1 MINQI
6 PIGRVN
12 SPSISLLG
20 GDSLGMS
27 ETGEFDFLNYLLGLQ
42 TDSTVADIEMEN
54 VDWNQLTGSKNLTD
68 ADQALLEVFDK
79 KDQAKNS
86 LLQMQAFTGSPLI
99 SPQQPQIEAS
109 LPLEGSG
116 QADWTPAQ
124 SLRGNQNS
132 KSKPDIGFQDL
143 EDPLAKVAFEAAMKT
158 QTQQSEKSEFG
169 NSKLAQ
175 PGILQQRGKQVQA
188 FNFLN
193 KDVSR
198 SYESVSTTDK
208 LPLEKASFE
217 SLPIEG
223 ADKPKKKST
232 EPLEFGFADS
242 GLDTSNKLDSI
253 QPKEVQ
259 NNRISHV
266 PVPEVFHKVESMVHQ
281 GGGKMTLVLSPPE
294 LGQVEI
300 HVSTKGKNV
309 EVSVKSDNDFAKMAI
324 ESQVADLQQ
333 SLQSQDLNLAKIEVH
348 VSREMDPSFLENQ
361 YAGFSRQGNFDQQSE
376 GYRQEGSSRAPWKME
391 TTEISR
397 QPLINTNRAS
407 ARWSDSRVDIRI

>member
-6 PIGRVN
+6 HIGRVN
-12 SPSISLLG
+12 PSSVSLLN

-42 TDSTVADIEMEN
+42 TDSTVTDIEMES
-54 VDWNQLTGSKNLTD
+54 VDMNQATGSKNLTD
-68 ADQALLEVFDK
+68 SDQVLLEVFDK

-86 LLQMQAFTGSPLI
+86 LLQMHAFAGSPLT
-99 SPQQPQIEAS
+99 SLQQPQVEAP

-116 QADWTPAQ
+116 KADWTPIQNLKSNQ
-124 SLRGNQNS
+124 SS
-132 KSKPDIGFQDL
+132 KTKADLGFQDL

-158 QTQQSEKSEFG
+158 QTQQAEKSEAG
-169 NSKLAQ
+169 NSKLVQ
-175 PGILQQRGKQVQA
+175 PGVLQQRGKQVQA

-193 KDVSR
+193 KEAPR
-198 SYESVSTTDK
+198 SYESISGMEK
-208 LPLEKASFE
+208 NPLEKASFE
-217 SLPIEG
+217 TLPIEG

-232 EPLEFGFADS
+232 EPLEFGFADT
-242 GLDTSNKLDSI
+242 GVDTSNKMDSF
-253 QPKEVQ
+253 QPKEVT
-259 NNRISHV
+259 NHRVSHV

-324 ESQVADLQQ
+324 EGQVADLQQ

-361 YAGFSRQGNFDQQSE
+361 YAGFSRQGSFDQQSE
-376 GYRQEGSSRAPWKME
+376 SYRRDGSTRSPWMME
-391 TTEISR
+391 ATEINR
-397 QPLINTNRAS
+397 QPMINTSRAS